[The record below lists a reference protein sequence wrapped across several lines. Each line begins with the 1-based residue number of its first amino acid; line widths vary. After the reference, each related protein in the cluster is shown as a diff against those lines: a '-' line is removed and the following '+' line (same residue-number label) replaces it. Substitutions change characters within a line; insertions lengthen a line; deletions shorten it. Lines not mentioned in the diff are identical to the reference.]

1 MFPVEDG
8 NGLCNKFD
16 LVEGTHFDRSFP
28 SPYFID
34 NPNHATLVA
43 FGSQRRA
50 PEGARCITFPSL
62 VRPDQKV
69 CFRLTNSDSPSWP
82 IPVLEPMFT

>member
-8 NGLCNKFD
+8 NGLCNKFE
-16 LVEGTHFDRSFP
+16 LVEGTHFDRGFP

-43 FGSQRRA
+43 REPKTSARR
-50 PEGARCITFPSL
+50 RSSNHDSSL
-62 VRPDQKV
+62 VRQDQKV
-69 CFRLTNSDSPSWP
+69 CFRPTYSVSPSWP